1 MKLYEMFIK
10 SKEAGRSLN
19 FENLTKEEL
28 KTLFIDESVSDA
40 RIASLFEVKPSRVTY
55 LRRKYGI
62 TIKNSLI
69 DQFLS
74 PQSDIAEKYN
84 KEMKGVTLTKEN
96 INKISK
102 ALTHFAFRNGP
113 IEDMHA
119 DPEKN
124 ITDDDMMKLNKY
136 MVNRM
141 AYVFTLI
148 IEEKWGELNFLVEQM
163 DLMFGEEWDSAV
175 PDDGGNNEQFIK
187 FIEQLTN

>member
-10 SKEAGRSLN
+10 SKEAGGSLN

-84 KEMKGVTLTKEN
+84 KEMKGITLTKEN

-124 ITDDDMMKLNKY
+124 ITDEDMKKLNKY
-136 MVNRM
+136 MVNRL

-148 IEEKWGELNFLVEQM
+148 IEEKWGELNFLVEQT
-163 DLMFGEEWDSAV
+163 DLMFGGEWDNAI
-175 PDDGGNNEQFIK
+175 PDDGGNNELFIK
-187 FIEQLTN
+187 FIEQLMD

>member
-102 ALTHFAFRNGP
+102 ALTHCF
-113 IEDMHA
+113 
-119 DPEKN
+119 
-124 ITDDDMMKLNKY
+124 
-136 MVNRM
+136 
-141 AYVFTLI
+141 
-148 IEEKWGELNFLVEQM
+148 
-163 DLMFGEEWDSAV
+163 
-175 PDDGGNNEQFIK
+175 
-187 FIEQLTN
+187 